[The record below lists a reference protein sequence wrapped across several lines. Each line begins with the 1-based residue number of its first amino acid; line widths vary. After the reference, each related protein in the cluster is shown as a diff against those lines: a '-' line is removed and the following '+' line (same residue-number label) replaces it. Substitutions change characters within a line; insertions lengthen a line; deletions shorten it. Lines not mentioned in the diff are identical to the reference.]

1 MEEPRAKRGARGEM
15 RGGGSRLVVLLD
27 RRDDSV
33 KALAQISG
41 ICRGS
46 GSTSRLLTGCFI
58 IVRSDLEGRTAR
70 GG

>member
-1 MEEPRAKRGARGEM
+1 MEGTIAGDEM

-46 GSTSRLLTGCFI
+46 GSTSRPVTGCFI
-58 IVRSDLEGRTAR
+58 IVRGDLVEGKAAR

>member
-1 MEEPRAKRGARGEM
+1 MEGTIAGDEM

-41 ICRGS
+41 IC
-46 GSTSRLLTGCFI
+46 
-58 IVRSDLEGRTAR
+58 
-70 GG
+70 